1 MLIHSLK
8 QSKTLTTGKLILQAI
23 FWTQNMESVASKQAH
38 DLSVQQGNVL
48 SVEQSKLL
56 NVQQGEFE

>member
-23 FWTQNMESVASKQAH
+23 FWNQNMESVASKQAH
-38 DLSVQQGNVL
+38 DLSVQQGNIL
-48 SVEQSKLL
+48 SVQQYNVSIVEQSKL
-56 NVQQGEFE
+56 